1 MSSNIFRPLNIPT
14 YNKYKYFITFL
25 DIRLRY
31 LKVNLLRYKDKVF
44 KAFKEYK
51 NKYKNISNK
60 RI

>member
-1 MSSNIFRPLNIPT
+1 MSSNIFRPLNILT

-31 LKVNLLRYKDKVF
+31 LKLNLLRNKDKVF